1 VARAE
6 DAIEAQYLSEPGPG
20 GFFGRLGRV
29 ALLLDDFM
37 QRCFEP
43 YGLRSIDFKVLRV
56 LHVAGPPYQMSPT
69 QLSEVVVR
77 STGGMTQILDR
88 LEQVDLVGRS
98 PNPLDRRKIIVG
110 LTDKGV
116 RLIEEANRSYVDR
129 KAQLLQEF
137 SVEEMEQV
145 DSAVYSLLRVLA
157 ADWDR
162 TRGS

>member
-1 VARAE
+1 MTAAE

-20 GFFGRLGRV
+20 GLFGRLGRV

-56 LHVAGPPYQMSPT
+56 LQVAGPPYQMSPT

-88 LEQVDLVGRS
+88 LEQAALVRRS
-98 PNPLDRRKIIVG
+98 PHPADRRKIIVG
-110 LTDKGV
+110 LTKKGL
-116 RLIEEANRSYVDR
+116 RLTEQANQGYVKR
-129 KAQLLQEF
+129 KAELLDEF
-137 SVEEMEQV
+137 SQGELAQV
-145 DSAVYSLLRVLA
+145 DKAVQSLLRVLS
-157 ADWDR
+157 ADWDS
-162 TRGS
+162 TRGG

>member
-6 DAIEAQYLSEPGPG
+6 EAIEAQYLSEPGPG
-20 GFFGRLGRV
+20 GLFGRLGRV

-37 QRCFEP
+37 RRCFEP

-56 LHVAGPPYQMSPT
+56 LQVAGPPYQMSPT

-88 LEQVDLVGRS
+88 LEQLSLVGRS

-110 LTDKGV
+110 LTKKGV
-116 RLIEEANRSYVDR
+116 QLTEQANRTYVDR
-129 KAQLLQEF
+129 KAQLLEEF
-137 SVEEMEQV
+137 SADEVAQV
-145 DSAVYSLLRVLA
+145 DKAVQSLLRVLA
-157 ADWDR
+157 ADWDQ
-162 TRGS
+162 TRGG

>member
-20 GFFGRLGRV
+20 GLFGRLGRV
-29 ALLLDDFM
+29 ALLLEDFM

-56 LHVAGPPYQMSPT
+56 LHVAGAPYQMSPT

-88 LEQVDLVGRS
+88 LEQVSLVGRS

-110 LTDKGV
+110 LTKKGV
-116 RLIEEANRSYVDR
+116 QLTEEANRTYVER
-129 KAQLLQEF
+129 KAELLREF
-137 SVEEMEQV
+137 TADEVEQV
-145 DSAVYSLLRVLA
+145 DRAVQSLLRVLA
-157 ADWDR
+157 SDWDE
-162 TRGS
+162 TRGR